1 MAPFRVERF
10 GVEFGFIAQPPEGP
24 GEDWSVIVE
33 PGDYM
38 CFWPPWT
45 SGDYDT

>member
-1 MAPFRVERF
+1 MF
-10 GVEFGFIAQPPEGP
+10 GIEFGLIPRPPEDP
-24 GEDWSVIVE
+24 GEDWRVTVE